1 MADYLA
7 FALCVCLL
15 IDAISNVARI
25 IYAERAIRWQE
36 AMSDRARREMAEFR
50 DEMIELVAKKSE
62 EEQ

>member
-1 MADYLA
+1 MADYLV

-15 IDAISNVARI
+15 LDVFANVARMV
-25 IYAERAIRWQE
+25 YAERALRWQE

-50 DEMIELVAKKSE
+50 DQMIELVVKKSE